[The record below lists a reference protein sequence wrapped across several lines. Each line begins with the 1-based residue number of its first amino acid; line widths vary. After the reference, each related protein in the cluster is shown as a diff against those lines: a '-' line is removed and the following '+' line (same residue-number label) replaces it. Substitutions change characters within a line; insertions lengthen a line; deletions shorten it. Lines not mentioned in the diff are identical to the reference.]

1 MDTSLSA
8 GGLRTGGLLG
18 GGFQGNLSAF
28 RLLRKKVLGEREGA
42 LKQEAGGREGG
53 WRMFSPVITLPQSL
67 ENFREAS
74 DPFNQS
80 AKKGRSCQPS
90 LLVVSPFFI

>member
-42 LKQEAGGREGG
+42 LKQEAGGE
-53 WRMFSPVITLPQSL
+53 
-67 ENFREAS
+67 REAGECS
-74 DPFNQS
+74 H
-80 AKKGRSCQPS
+80 RS
-90 LLVVSPFFI
+90 LLSPKALKISERLLIPSTSQQRKVDPASPAF